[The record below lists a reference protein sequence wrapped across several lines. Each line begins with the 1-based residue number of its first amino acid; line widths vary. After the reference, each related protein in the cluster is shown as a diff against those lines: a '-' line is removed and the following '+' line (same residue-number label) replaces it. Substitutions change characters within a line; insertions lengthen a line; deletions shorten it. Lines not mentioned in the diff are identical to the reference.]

1 MFRMC
6 SSLFWLLFCKNQGW
20 SFHFDMSNF
29 RLAKKYC
36 KTVQKEVREYT
47 IVVLP
52 EPELGN

>member
-1 MFRMC
+1 MC